1 MGSARYTKEHVN
13 ILCAYLKLQHART
26 VGLLVWY
33 WFIRGAVENV
43 LYEVRSRA
51 LCVEYI
57 KEFSSILQRSPIRQ
71 SKCSRGIKDKSILH
85 FLLKIVTLVILVAPT
100 VFVNTHC

>member
-13 ILCAYLKLQHART
+13 ILCAYLELQHART

-57 KEFSSILQRSPIRQ
+57 KNFHPFYNVLRFG
-71 SKCSRGIKDKSILH
+71 K
-85 FLLKIVTLVILVAPT
+85 
-100 VFVNTHC
+100 VNVLEE